1 MAHLEDRW
9 ERRLPDG
16 SKARTSRHG
25 TGDRWRARFLDP
37 TGAERSKSFARKV
50 DAERFLVSVEG
61 DKLRGAYVDPRAGRT
76 TLAEYAGTWLA
87 ALGRRESTAANY
99 GSHLRT
105 HILPLL
111 GHRPLA
117 AITPTEVRGFVRQV
131 SGRLAPSTAVT
142 VHTVLS
148 AVMRAAVADR
158 LIAVS
163 PCPGTR
169 PPRPQR
175 REVVPLT
182 VEQVGSLLEVVDPR
196 YRGVVAVGAGVG
208 LRLSEV
214 LGLRPARVDFLRR
227 RVDVREQQVLP
238 TGRPPELGPLK
249 TAASERT
256 VPLPSTVADELVSH
270 MARYPAA
277 PGVDLLFTSASGGA
291 VRRTAFHETPWV
303 NAVRAAGLPPGT
315 RFHDLRHTYAS
326 LLIAAGEHPKVI
338 QSRLGHSSIT
348 ETMDVY
354 GHLWPSA
361 EEATRAAVDAAFAAL
376 TAP

>member
-1 MAHLEDRW
+1 
-9 ERRLPDG
+9 
-16 SKARTSRHG
+16 
-25 TGDRWRARFLDP
+25 
-37 TGAERSKSFARKV
+37 
-50 DAERFLVSVEG
+50 
-61 DKLRGAYVDPRAGRT
+61 
-76 TLAEYAGTWLA
+76 
-87 ALGRRESTAANY
+87 
-99 GSHLRT
+99 
-105 HILPLL
+105 
-111 GHRPLA
+111 
-117 AITPTEVRGFVRQV
+117 
-131 SGRLAPSTAVT
+131 
-142 VHTVLS
+142 
-148 AVMRAAVADR
+148 
-158 LIAVS
+158 
-163 PCPGTR
+163 
-169 PPRPQR
+169 
-175 REVVPLT
+175 VPLT

-196 YRGVVAVGAGVG
+196 YRAVVAVGAGVG